1 MTFDEKP
8 MKDLRL
14 IVAICFMA
22 SIALALPIHHYP
34 GLDRLIE
41 QSTDIAIIS
50 VNERIMGNGTTYDS
64 FMVTVLHTIKGG
76 PHDEAPHAMA
86 LAHLPIGDT
95 SEQPHVQFVEGT
107 KYLVFLETN
116 NYESTVGGSRRNLPV
131 AGSCMRLGS
140 DIPWEYD
147 PSLSPHQ
154 QLHALYDV
162 MGWKK

>member
-1 MTFDEKP
+1 M
-8 MKDLRL
+8 
-14 IVAICFMA
+14 VAIWFMA
-22 SIALALPIHHYP
+22 SIALAFPIHHYP
-34 GLDRLIE
+34 GLDKLIE
-41 QSTDIAIIS
+41 QSTDIAIIR
-50 VNERIMGNGTTYDS
+50 VNERIKGDGTTYDS

-107 KYLVFLETN
+107 IYLVYLETN
-116 NYESTVGGSRRNLPV
+116 NYEGTVGGSRRNLPV

-147 PSLSPHQ
+147 PALSPHQ
-154 QLHALYDV
+154 LLHALYDV